1 MRVNAVSINLKKDEI
16 VIKLK
21 EDAKQE
27 EIVAQLKKKLP
38 ELKKLYQQE
47 KTPIFVTGRILKNK
61 ELKEIQDLIK
71 KSINVEVEF
80 DTPKALGLNEIRR
93 TYNRDV
99 EISESKIH
107 RGSLRSGQRL
117 EYEGTL
123 IVLGDVNDGAEV
135 IAGDNVVVVGNLRG
149 LAHAG
154 AKGNKQA
161 IVAAHRIDT
170 HQLRIANIIKELVK
184 DDDAYN
190 VAYTYAYV
198 HENGREI
205 VLE

>member
-1 MRVNAVSINLKKDEI
+1 MAKYITINLKKDVI
-16 VIKLK
+16 VMKLSEKATQADTIKS
-21 EDAKQE
+21 
-27 EIVAQLKKKLP
+27 LKKKLP

-61 ELKEIQDLIK
+61 DLKEIQDLIK

-170 HQLRIANIIKELVK
+170 HQLRISTLITELVK

>member
-1 MRVNAVSINLKKDEI
+1 MAQYITINLKKDVI
-16 VIKLK
+16 VMKLSEKATQADTIKS
-21 EDAKQE
+21 
-27 EIVAQLKKKLP
+27 LKKKLP

-198 HENGREI
+198 HENGIEI

>member
-1 MRVNAVSINLKKDEI
+1 MAQYITVNLKKDVI
-16 VIKLK
+16 VMKLSEKATQADTIKS
-21 EDAKQE
+21 
-27 EIVAQLKKKLP
+27 LKKKLP

-107 RGSLRSGQRL
+107 RGSLRSGQRI

-161 IVAAHRIDT
+161 IIAAHRIDT
-170 HQLRIANIIKELVK
+170 HQLRIANIIKEMEK
-184 DDDAYN
+184 DDEGYN

-198 HENGREI
+198 DENGRDI
-205 VLE
+205 ILE

>member
-1 MRVNAVSINLKKDEI
+1 MAQYITINLKKDVI
-16 VIKLK
+16 VMKLSEKATQADTIKS
-21 EDAKQE
+21 
-27 EIVAQLKKKLP
+27 LKKKLP

-123 IVLGDVNDGAEV
+123 IVLVDVNDGAEV

>member
-1 MRVNAVSINLKKDEI
+1 MAQYITINLKKDVI
-16 VIKLK
+16 VMKLSEKATQADTIKS
-21 EDAKQE
+21 
-27 EIVAQLKKKLP
+27 LKKKLP

-107 RGSLRSGQRL
+107 RCSLRSGQRL

>member
-1 MRVNAVSINLKKDEI
+1 MAQYITINLKKDVI
-16 VIKLK
+16 VMKLSEKATQADTIKS
-21 EDAKQE
+21 
-27 EIVAQLKKKLP
+27 LKKKLP
-38 ELKKLYQQE
+38 ELKNLYQQE
-47 KTPIFVTGRILKNK
+47 KTPIFVSGRILKNK

>member
-1 MRVNAVSINLKKDEI
+1 MAQYVTINLKKDLI
-16 VIKLK
+16 VMKLSEKATQEDTIKS
-21 EDAKQE
+21 
-27 EIVAQLKKKLP
+27 LKKKLP

-61 ELKEIQDLIK
+61 ELNEIQDLIK

-93 TYNRDV
+93 TYNKDV
-99 EISESKIH
+99 GISEAKIH
-107 RGSLRSGQRL
+107 RGSLRSGQRI
-117 EYEGTL
+117 EFEGTL
-123 IVLGDVNDGAEV
+123 IILGDVNDGAEV
-135 IAGDNVVVVGNLRG
+135 IAGDNVIVVGKLRG

-161 IVAAHRIDT
+161 IIAAYRIDT
-170 HQLRIANIIKELVK
+170 HQLRIANIIKEIEK
-184 DDDAYN
+184 DDEAYN

-198 HENGREI
+198 DEKGKEI
-205 VLE
+205 ILE

>member
-1 MRVNAVSINLKKDEI
+1 MAQYITINLKKDVI
-16 VIKLK
+16 VMKLSEKATQADTIKS
-21 EDAKQE
+21 
-27 EIVAQLKKKLP
+27 LKKKLP

-47 KTPIFVTGRILKNK
+47 KTPIFVRILKNK

>member
-1 MRVNAVSINLKKDEI
+1 MAQYITINLKKDVI
-16 VIKLK
+16 VMKLSEKATQADTIKS
-21 EDAKQE
+21 
-27 EIVAQLKKKLP
+27 LKKKLP

-47 KTPIFVTGRILKNK
+47 KTTIFVTGRILKNK

>member
-1 MRVNAVSINLKKDEI
+1 MAQYITINLKKDVI
-16 VIKLK
+16 VMKLSEKATQADTIKS
-21 EDAKQE
+21 
-27 EIVAQLKKKLP
+27 LKKKLP

-135 IAGDNVVVVGNLRG
+135 IAGDNFVVVGNLRG

>member
-1 MRVNAVSINLKKDEI
+1 MAQYITINLKKDVI
-16 VIKLK
+16 VMKLSEKATQEDTIKS
-21 EDAKQE
+21 
-27 EIVAQLKKKLP
+27 LKKKLP

-99 EISESKIH
+99 AISESKIH

-184 DDDAYN
+184 DDDSYN

>member
-1 MRVNAVSINLKKDEI
+1 M
-16 VIKLK
+16 
-21 EDAKQE
+21 
-27 EIVAQLKKKLP
+27 
-38 ELKKLYQQE
+38 
-47 KTPIFVTGRILKNK
+47 
-61 ELKEIQDLIK
+61 IK

-107 RGSLRSGQRL
+107 RGSLRSGQRI

-161 IVAAHRIDT
+161 IIAAHRIDT
-170 HQLRIANIIKELVK
+170 HQLRIANIIKEMEK
-184 DDDAYN
+184 DDEAYN

-198 HENGREI
+198 DENGRDI
-205 VLE
+205 ILE

>member
-1 MRVNAVSINLKKDEI
+1 MAQYITINLKKDVI
-16 VIKLK
+16 VMKLSEKATQADTIKS
-21 EDAKQE
+21 
-27 EIVAQLKKKLP
+27 LKKKLP

-161 IVAAHRIDT
+161 IVAAHRIAT

>member
-1 MRVNAVSINLKKDEI
+1 MAQYITINLKKDVI
-16 VIKLK
+16 VMKLSEKATQADTIKS
-21 EDAKQE
+21 
-27 EIVAQLKKKLP
+27 LKKKLP

-135 IAGDNVVVVGNLRG
+135 VVVGNLRG

>member
-1 MRVNAVSINLKKDEI
+1 MAQYVTINLKKDVI
-16 VIKLK
+16 VMKISEKATQEDTIKS
-21 EDAKQE
+21 
-27 EIVAQLKKKLP
+27 LKKKLP

-61 ELKEIQDLIK
+61 ELNEIQDLIK

-93 TYNRDV
+93 TYNKDV
-99 EISESKIH
+99 DISESKIH
-107 RGSLRSGQRL
+107 RGSLRSGQRM

-123 IVLGDVNDGAEV
+123 VILGDVNDGAEV

-154 AKGNKQA
+154 AKGNRQA
-161 IVAAHRIDT
+161 IIAAHRIDT
-170 HQLRIANIIKELVK
+170 HQRRISNIIKEMEK
-184 DDDAYN
+184 DDEAYN
-190 VAYTYAYV
+190 VALTYAYV
-198 HENGREI
+198 DENGKEI
-205 VLE
+205 IVE

>member
-1 MRVNAVSINLKKDEI
+1 MAQYITINLKKDVI
-16 VIKLK
+16 VMKLSEKATQADTIKS
-21 EDAKQE
+21 
-27 EIVAQLKKKLP
+27 LKKKLP

-190 VAYTYAYV
+190 VAYTYDYV

>member
-1 MRVNAVSINLKKDEI
+1 MAQYITINLKKDVI
-16 VIKLK
+16 VMKLSEKATQADTIKS
-21 EDAKQE
+21 
-27 EIVAQLKKKLP
+27 LKKKLP

-161 IVAAHRIDT
+161 IVAAHIIDT

>member
-1 MRVNAVSINLKKDEI
+1 MNEMALEYLDNNFMNQFIDYEQKALKLSHERAIEGKKRVV
-16 VIKLK
+16 V
-21 EDAKQE
+21 
-27 EIVAQLKKKLP
+27 
-38 ELKKLYQQE
+38 
-47 KTPIFVTGRILKNK
+47 KNK

>member
-1 MRVNAVSINLKKDEI
+1 MAQYITINLKKDVI
-16 VIKLK
+16 VMKLSEKATQADTIKS
-21 EDAKQE
+21 
-27 EIVAQLKKKLP
+27 LKKKLP

-123 IVLGDVNDGAEV
+123 RVLGDVNDGTEEN
-135 IAGDNVVVVGNLRG
+135 AGGSVVVVGNLRG

>member
-1 MRVNAVSINLKKDEI
+1 MAQYITINLKKDVI
-16 VIKLK
+16 VMKLSEKATQADTIKS
-21 EDAKQE
+21 
-27 EIVAQLKKKLP
+27 LKKKLP

-80 DTPKALGLNEIRR
+80 DTPKALWLNEIRR